1 MAGEINSNQ
10 YSNFIQIKGRE
21 GKVDL
26 NKLTSL
32 KRTEQNKTIFDMV
45 DHNKDGKI
53 DSNEALSLRG
63 VLLTASNGDGTL
75 TKKEANKLFG
85 KEMNAYD
92 AIDALAKQ
100 QAAFEANQVYT
111 ETVNGV
117 STNYNKDVEIP
128 DGLKFEIQQMNKD
141 LEGTG
146 ITAKFVDNGDGTFD
160 QNDVKLFDEGGNI
173 IDNET
178 AQSLIEAN
186 YTFGE
191 VKPKEGAEDA
201 EIEMMMSFDKD
212 GNKSLNQSEYQA
224 FWTQFLKDAGIEMT
238 DEIRGLV
245 DDSFKTLD
253 SALEQNSE
261 IDKSELKEQAKQVVN
276 QLVADIETLE
286 NQKYGIESG
295 DEFGNDQQNYDFS
308 LPEPITLPN
317 GQQACKIDGKYYQ
330 VDEFGIPDL
339 DMPITINMGMN
350 E

>member
-212 GNKSLNQSEYQA
+212 GTNHLTKVNTKHFGPNSS
-224 FWTQFLKDAGIEMT
+224 KMP
-238 DEIRGLV
+238 
-245 DDSFKTLD
+245 
-253 SALEQNSE
+253 ALR
-261 IDKSELKEQAKQVVN
+261 
-276 QLVADIETLE
+276 
-286 NQKYGIESG
+286 
-295 DEFGNDQQNYDFS
+295 
-308 LPEPITLPN
+308 
-317 GQQACKIDGKYYQ
+317 
-330 VDEFGIPDL
+330 
-339 DMPITINMGMN
+339 
-350 E
+350 